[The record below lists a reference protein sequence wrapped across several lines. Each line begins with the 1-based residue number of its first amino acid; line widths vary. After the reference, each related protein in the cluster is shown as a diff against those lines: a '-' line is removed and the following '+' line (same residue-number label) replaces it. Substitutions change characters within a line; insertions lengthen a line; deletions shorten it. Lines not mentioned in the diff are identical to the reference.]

1 MIGEEHYC
9 AEILENDNWF
19 EREQMVIVCKSINPD
34 EERSQIVSIIIR
46 ITAQL
51 AELSLSFK
59 KFQNTRVIYLDKE
72 SVTFSFYY
80 YNQHFYVVQSS
91 LSLKTMANF
100 LLEITQI
107 GEIIRTILEDMHLP
121 LFRAIPKLSDEE
133 LYEDMLHDTIVYSNN
148 SFATSEDH

>member
-9 AEILENDNWF
+9 AKILEKVKG
-19 EREQMVIVCKSINPD
+19 EIIASKKIEPG

-59 KFQNTRVIYLDKE
+59 KFQNTRVIYLEKGDM
-72 SVTFSFYY
+72 TLSFYY
-80 YNQHFYVVQSS
+80 HEQHFYVVQTIT
-91 LSLKTMANF
+91 LKTATF
-100 LLEITQI
+100 LLETTQI

-121 LFRAIPKLSDEE
+121 LFRAIPKLSEEE
-133 LYEDMLHDTIVYSNN
+133 LYEDMLHDFSQM
-148 SFATSEDH
+148 